1 MSRTSDDLL
10 LPGPAGDG
18 EGVSVEHCAVRVARA
33 GAHMVGVNCRFDPFV
48 CLSVMGRIKAALEAA
63 GLGGTHLMAQPVGWR
78 VPEGT
83 IMGSSDLPEFP
94 FALEPR
100 QITRWEARRWARE
113 AYDMGIRFIGGCCGF
128 EPYHIRA
135 MAEELAAERGG
146 LPEASNKSDHDLRI
160 HAALEAK

>member
-10 LPGPAGDG
+10 HPGPAGDG

-146 LPEASNKSDHDLRI
+146 LPEASSKSDHDLRI

>member
-1 MSRTSDDLL
+1 
-10 LPGPAGDG
+10 
-18 EGVSVEHCAVRVARA
+18 
-33 GAHMVGVNCRFDPFV
+33 
-48 CLSVMGRIKAALEAA
+48 
-63 GLGGTHLMAQPVGWR
+63 
-78 VPEGT
+78 
-83 IMGSSDLPEFP
+83 MGSSDLPEFP

-146 LPEASNKSDHDLRI
+146 LPEASSKSDHDLRI